1 MGTPVK
7 LSSITSHHQAW
18 FVTSYICSKLT
29 RSGKVCTQIHLNLF
43 FLPKKSRED
52 FSLNHKHSI
61 LYTPLSKIRGF
72 MSEESQRS
80 FQALSTYA
88 SHKKMSDFLFCFLFS
103 TMQYQIFRIVDL
115 FQSLKLNQFIQLQAR
130 FLTWIKINSTLIFQD

>member
-1 MGTPVK
+1 METAVK

-18 FVTSYICSKLT
+18 FVSSYICSKLT
-29 RSGKVCTQIHLNLF
+29 RSGKVWKQIYLNLF

-52 FSLNHKHSI
+52 CSLNHKHSI

-88 SHKKMSDFLFCFLFS
+88 NHKKMSDFLSFFFGHVIS
-103 TMQYQIFRIVDL
+103 NI
-115 FQSLKLNQFIQLQAR
+115 
-130 FLTWIKINSTLIFQD
+130 